1 MTEAERAL
9 RSVLDA
15 AHAAGADAPRELN
28 VGPIPMTVQS
38 DDPALLDQ
46 TVAHAAG
53 EPGPDAWRPL
63 RVLLATDRT
72 VALADLPAPLRPP
85 SDHSQGT
92 TIVRA
97 GDLTAVVGDGMTW
110 IVDDATGTAM
120 RWTATAADVPIWE
133 ANRPLRVALRWWG
146 ARHGA
151 GLLHAAAVGRD
162 GRALLLV
169 GAGGAGKSTTAYS
182 CLGRGLQVL
191 GDDYCLV
198 RPDEHGSVTAFAT
211 YRLGNLG
218 EGSLLMLPWL
228 RDRVVGMGHQGKAI
242 VPMDPLPT
250 GEGRAEVV
258 GIAAVVQS
266 PGAATRLVPHSSM
279 GVLRRLGPNTVS
291 QIAGWSRETLA
302 VCTAVVSAVP
312 TYEFHVAEPASA
324 APVLADHLG
333 QTA

>member
-9 RSVLDA
+9 RSVLDSAACAGADDPRELSFGPIPMIVQADDPALVDQTA
-15 AHAAGADAPRELN
+15 AHAAGAPGRE
-28 VGPIPMTVQS
+28 T
-38 DDPALLDQ
+38 
-46 TVAHAAG
+46 
-53 EPGPDAWRPL
+53 WRPL
-63 RVLLATDRT
+63 RVLLATGRT
-72 VALADLPAPLRPP
+72 LARHDLPSPLRPP
-85 SDHSQGT
+85 ANHADGT

-120 RWTATAADVPIWE
+120 RWTATAGEVPIWE

-151 GLLHAAAVGRD
+151 GLLHAAAVSRD

-198 RPDEHGSVTAFAT
+198 RPEDDGSVTAFAT
-211 YRLGNLG
+211 YRLGNLA
-218 EGSLLMLPWL
+218 ERSLELLPWL

-242 VPMDPLPT
+242 VPMDPLPH
-250 GEGRAEVV
+250 GEECAEVV
-258 GIAAVVQS
+258 GVAAVVQR
-266 PGAATRLVPHSSM
+266 PGEDTRLVPHPSM
-279 GVLRRLGPNTVS
+279 GVLRRLGPNTVT
-291 QIAGWSRETLA
+291 QIAGWSGETLA
-302 VCTAVVSAVP
+302 VCTRVVSAVP
-312 TYEFHVAEPASA
+312 TYELHVGDPTSA
-324 APVLADHLG
+324 APVLVEHLG
-333 QTA
+333 RTA